1 MPDVAVAVMR
11 CTACG
16 RLDPGPRDL
25 CPGCF
30 SALAPAEVGG
40 SGRLV
45 SWTMIRRP
53 PLAFKDEKQYAVAV
67 VALDAGCQVTG
78 RLASPDESVKPGTR
92 VRAVGRHG
100 AAAVFDIAE

>member
-1 MPDVAVAVMR
+1 MPEAAVAVMR
-11 CTACG
+11 CTGCG
-16 RLDPGPRDL
+16 HLDPGPRDL

-30 SALAPAEVGG
+30 AALAPTKVAGH
-40 SGRLV
+40 GRLV

-78 RLASPDESVKPGTR
+78 RLAAPDESVKPGAR
-92 VRAVGRHG
+92 VRATGRHG
-100 AAAVFDIAE
+100 AAAVFEIQE